1 MSKNCL
7 VTELKASVSND
18 ALLKVGE
25 FFIDIIARSTV
36 DENSSSLLLR
46 NNTENITVNAIEG
59 AYFAESYADL
69 SDPAKR
75 LTSISIDA
83 NTSKMLYVGNS
94 NGRLK
99 ISGKYTMN
107 YLGYYNDVTRPM
119 MMLDLSDVKYST
131 NLAILGISW
140 CKGSLSNILDKSLQY
155 LNIVGDDIYSDTIS
169 FTGTAFQRFVL
180 HSNNVSGNISQ
191 LPSMPNLSILDI
203 SRCTKITGNV
213 ADLAKLPASCTTN
226 IGGTVIYGTLEGLV
240 ASFVDSHST
249 STYEN
254 KNIYTGFLENVTF
267 GGNNY
272 TIDVRGFLSW
282 ESKTKIYILHGAAT
296 AGACTKVLCKGYT
309 TEEAASKWPGKTV
322 VMVDA

>member
-1 MSKNCL
+1 MAKNCL
-7 VTELKASVSND
+7 VTELKASVSNE

-25 FFIDIIARSTV
+25 FFIDITARSTT
-36 DENSSSLLLR
+36 DEYSSSLVLK
-46 NNTENITVNAIEG
+46 NSKNFTVNAIEG

-75 LTSISIDA
+75 LTSIAINA
-83 NTSKMLYVGNS
+83 NTTKTLYVGNS

-99 ISGKYTMN
+99 IGEKYTLS
-107 YLGYYNDVTRPM
+107 YLGYYNDVVRPM
-119 MMLDLSDVKYST
+119 MMLDLSAVKYSD
-131 NLAILGISW
+131 NLSILGIIW
-140 CKGSLSNILDKSLQY
+140 CKGDLASIFDKNIQY
-155 LNIVGDDIYSDTIS
+155 MNIAGDGIYSDTIS

-180 HSNNVSGNISQ
+180 RSNNVSGNISQ
-191 LPSMPNLSILDI
+191 LPNMPNLSILDI
-203 SRCTKITGNV
+203 SRCPKITGNV
-213 ADLAKLPASCTTN
+213 TDLAKLPASCSTN
-226 IGGTVIYGTLEGLV
+226 IGSTGIYGTVENLV

-322 VMVDA
+322 VRVDA